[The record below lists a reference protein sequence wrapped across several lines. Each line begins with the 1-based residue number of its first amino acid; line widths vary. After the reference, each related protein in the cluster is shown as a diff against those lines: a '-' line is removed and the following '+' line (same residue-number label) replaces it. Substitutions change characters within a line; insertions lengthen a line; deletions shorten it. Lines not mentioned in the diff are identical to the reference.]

1 MLTMLTSW
9 THPADVLDTHADVLG
24 THPEQVSVTWV
35 QPRVIS
41 REALGKRVARLEEWM
56 DKVMSIYD
64 NRWTGLQ
71 NRWAGLQNRWTGAK
85 AWCGSALRD
94 LARGAWKARRPPR
107 GVDGQGQYFHP

>member
-56 DKVMSIYD
+56 DKVPKIRAKCNRWAGLQLMDSLQ

-71 NRWAGLQNRWTGAK
+71 NRWTGVQR
-85 AWCGSALRD
+85 RD
-94 LARGAWKARRPPR
+94 VG
-107 GVDGQGQYFHP
+107 

>member
-1 MLTMLTSW
+1 MLTSW
-9 THPADVLDTHADVLG
+9 AHMLTCWA
-24 THPEQVSVTWV
+24 HPEQVSVTWV

-85 AWCGSALRD
+85 A
-94 LARGAWKARRPPR
+94 
-107 GVDGQGQYFHP
+107 